1 MKPPPGRHATESIYD
16 EDTGKMYLMEKML
29 GQDPQDLAD
38 MGETLQHIPPEQR
51 DKKVDADFFNRF
63 EDDCDEDDMKPR

>member
-1 MKPPPGRHATESIYD
+1 MIA
-16 EDTGKMYLMEKML
+16 
-29 GQDPQDLAD
+29 QDLAD